1 MTVKQGRYWIYGLHA
16 VNAALGNPARV
27 AHRLVATAESAG
39 TLQPSDVRP
48 EVMSREAL
56 ARLLPSEA
64 VHQGA
69 AVLVDPLPERDLD
82 DTCRAAEMADRAVLL
97 VLDQITDPHNVGA
110 ILRTAAAFGALAVI
124 TTERHAA
131 PESGALAKAAS
142 GTLETVP
149 LVRVTNLA
157 QAIDTLRKS
166 GIWCVGLSADGD
178 TTLSG
183 PDLPARTALVLG
195 AEGVGLRR
203 LTRERCDEVAK
214 LALSGA
220 FTSLNVSNACAVALY
235 EATRSVASRSV
246 ASRSVAPR

>member
-1 MTVKQGRYWIYGLHA
+1 MTSKHGHGRYWIYGLHA

-27 AHRLVATAESAG
+27 CHRLVASADAAG
-39 TLQPSDVRP
+39 ELKPSGVTPD
-48 EVMSREAL
+48 VMSREAITK
-56 ARLLPSEA
+56 LLPADA

-69 AVLVDPLPERDLD
+69 AALVDALPERDLGD
-82 DTCRAAEMADRAVLL
+82 ICRAAEMAERAVLVL
-97 VLDQITDPHNVGA
+97 LDQITDPHNVGA
-110 ILRTAAAFGALAVI
+110 ILRTSAAFGVMAVI

-142 GTLETVP
+142 GMLETVP

-157 QAIDTLRKS
+157 QALDTLRKT
-166 GIWCVGLSADGD
+166 GVWCVGLSADGD

-183 PDLPARTALVLG
+183 PELPARVALVFG

-214 LALSGA
+214 LALPGA
-220 FTSLNVSNACAVALY
+220 FTSLNVSNACAAALY
-235 EATRSVASRSV
+235 EVSRSET
-246 ASRSVAPR
+246 SRPH